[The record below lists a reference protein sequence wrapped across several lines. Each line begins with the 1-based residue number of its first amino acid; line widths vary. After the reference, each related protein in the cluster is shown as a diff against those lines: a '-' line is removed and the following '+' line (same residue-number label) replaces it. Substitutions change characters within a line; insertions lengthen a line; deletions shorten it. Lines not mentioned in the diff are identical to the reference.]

1 MFCKNNE
8 VNLNNKRGGQK
19 MNILMEDIPYEL
31 HALAEIVGMKNFE
44 EISKLYGGTTVYIP
58 VHRKVVLGERNREI
72 VRQYNGK
79 NVDKLRV
86 KYGITSQ
93 QIRKI
98 LNDNGVLN

>member
-1 MFCKNNE
+1 
-8 VNLNNKRGGQK
+8 
-19 MNILMEDIPYEL
+19 
-31 HALAEIVGMKNFE
+31 
-44 EISKLYGGTTVYIP
+44 SKLYGGTTVYIP

-98 LNDNGVLN
+98 LNDNG

>member
-1 MFCKNNE
+1 
-8 VNLNNKRGGQK
+8 

-98 LNDNGVLN
+98 LNENGVLN